1 MNKTCSI
8 INSPILFESIQTHKN
23 IVNRFSKAE
32 QSKSARVLVMSS
44 VAFFL
49 QILPFIVL
57 SFVAYFDAASRD
69 LYLLIGLLGS
79 VFNIHAKLD
88 FKVW

>member
-1 MNKTCSI
+1 
-8 INSPILFESIQTHKN
+8 
-23 IVNRFSKAE
+23 
-32 QSKSARVLVMSS
+32 MSS

-57 SFVAYFDAASRD
+57 SFVAYFDAGSRD

-79 VFNIHAKLD
+79 GFNIHAKLD
-88 FKVW
+88 SKAW